1 MVFSGLTINC
11 IRIKSWL
18 SYFRPITK
26 THSWMKNV
34 FLNYLKSLMLIFLMS
49 TGIAAGQNQ
58 TQTVKGFI
66 KDSKAGYPLIGASVI
81 LIGSD
86 PVQGAV
92 TDVNGKFV
100 IENVPAGRQ
109 SFAVQYI
116 GYKTISLPN
125 VLVTTGKEVVLN
137 IDLEESV
144 EALNEVVVTADSEKD
159 LPINELAKVSAR
171 TFSLEEVT
179 RFSGGRNDVAK
190 LATSFAGVSATNDS
204 RNDIVVRGN
213 SPTALLWRIDGIPIS
228 NPNHF
233 STLGT
238 TGGPVSALNTNLLR
252 NSDFLTGAFPAEYG
266 NANAAV
272 FDINFRNGNTDKYEF
287 TAQLAAFSGLEFLAE
302 GPISK
307 NKGSSFIASY
317 RYGIA
322 SVAAPGT
329 SAAPFYQDF
338 SFKANFG
345 ETKLGRFELF
355 GLGGLSSI
363 DFFGDE
369 IDENDL
375 FANPDENAFVES
387 QIGLVGLSNLI
398 RMGKKTYL
406 KTTLGLSTNFNDFR
420 QDNLIRNEAGETVR
434 DFRAVN
440 VNNREVRYTLSSVLN
455 HKFNARWSIRSGL
468 LSEIYNVDFFT
479 EDRDNRVEIP
489 DEDDDNVPDF
499 FILVTDMEDSYT
511 LHQFYSQA
519 EYKFSDDL
527 SATFGLHS
535 QYMNLSENLSLEPRA
550 AISWQFQSDKRLSL
564 AYGNHSQVVPTP
576 VLFYIERDANGT
588 VNDSNRALDFMRSNH
603 YVLGYDQNL
612 GSEWRLKGELYYQ
625 QLYNIPVERSASS
638 YSVINEGGDFVFD
651 QRTDLESDGTGRN
664 YGVELTIEKFF
675 SKGYYMLVTTSVY
688 DSRYKGSDGVSRN
701 TSFNN
706 NYVFNLLGG
715 KEWKFGPGGKNAWTF
730 DTKLTTSGGQPF
742 TPVDLEATRNNL
754 GREIRQNDIAFSER
768 YGEYFRWD
776 MKFGVRLNS
785 SGRNVSHQFF
795 VDFQNIT
802 NRENEFVRRYN
813 EVTDEINTVNQIG
826 FFPDILY
833 RIQF

>member
-1 MVFSGLTINC
+1 MIQTSVL
-11 IRIKSWL
+11 
-18 SYFRPITK
+18 
-26 THSWMKNV
+26 
-34 FLNYLKSLMLIFLMS
+34 
-49 TGIAAGQNQ
+49 GQQQN
-58 TQTVKGFI
+58 QTVKGFI

-86 PVQGAV
+86 PIVGAI

-100 IENVPAGRQ
+100 ISNVPIGRQ
-109 SFAVQYI
+109 TFGIQYI
-116 GYKTISLPN
+116 GYKSISLPN

-137 IDLEESV
+137 VNLEESV
-144 EALNEVVVTADSEKD
+144 EALNEVVVTADAEKD

-190 LATSFAGVSATNDS
+190 LATSFAGVSAPNDS

-213 SPTALLWRIDGIPIS
+213 SPTALLWRVDGIPIS

-252 NSDFLTGAFPAEYG
+252 TSDFLTGAFPAEYG

-272 FDINFRNGNTDKYEF
+272 FDVNFRNGNTDKYEF

-307 NKGSSFIASY
+307 KKGSSFIASY

-338 SFKANFG
+338 SFKANLG
-345 ETKLGRFELF
+345 ETKLGRFEIF
-355 GLGGLSSI
+355 GLAGLSSI

-387 QIGLVGLSNLI
+387 QIGLVGISNLL
-398 RMGKKTYL
+398 RLNKRTYL
-406 KTTLGLSTNFNDFR
+406 KTSLGLSTNYNDFR
-420 QDNLIRNEAGETVR
+420 QDNLIRNEAGETIQE
-434 DFRAVN
+434 FRATN
-440 VNNREVRYTLSSVLN
+440 VTNREVRYTISSSLN
-455 HKFNARWSIRSGL
+455 HKFNARWSLRSGI

-479 EDRDNRVEIP
+479 EDRDNRIDIP
-489 DEDDDNVPDF
+489 DTNNDNVPDF
-499 FILVTDMEDSYT
+499 FRTETDVDDQYT
-511 LHQFYSQA
+511 LHQAFAQA
-519 EYKFSDDL
+519 EYKFTDDL

-535 QYMNLSENLSLEPRA
+535 QYMALSGNFSLEPRA
-550 AISWQFQSDKRLSL
+550 AISWQFQPSKRISI
-564 AYGNHSQVVPTP
+564 AYGNHSQIAPTP
-576 VLFYIERDANGT
+576 VLFYIEETSPG
-588 VNDSNRALDFMRSNH
+588 VINDDNRQLNFMRSNH
-603 YVLGYDQNL
+603 FILGYDQNL
-612 GSEWRLKGELYYQ
+612 GTDWRLKAELYYQ
-625 QLYNIPVERSASS
+625 SLYNVPIERITSS

-651 QRTDLESDGTGRN
+651 RRVDLVSAGTGSN
-664 YGVELTIEKFF
+664 LGIELTLEKFF
-675 SKGYYMLVTTSVY
+675 SKGFYLLATTSLF
-688 DSRYKGSDGVSRN
+688 DSRYEGSDGIQRN

-706 NYVFNLLGG
+706 NYVFNILGG
-715 KEWKFGPGGKNAWTF
+715 KEWKFGAGGKNAWTF
-730 DTKLTTSGGQPF
+730 DSKLTTSGGKPF
-742 TPVDLEATRNNL
+742 TPVDLTATRNNL
-754 GREIRQNDIAFSER
+754 GREIRQDEIAYSER
-768 YGEYFRWD
+768 YSEYFRWD
-776 MKFGVRLNS
+776 IKFGVRLNS
-785 SGRNVSHQFF
+785 SKKNVSHQFF
-795 VDFQNIT
+795 VDFQNVT
-802 NRENEFVRRYN
+802 NRRNEFVRRYN